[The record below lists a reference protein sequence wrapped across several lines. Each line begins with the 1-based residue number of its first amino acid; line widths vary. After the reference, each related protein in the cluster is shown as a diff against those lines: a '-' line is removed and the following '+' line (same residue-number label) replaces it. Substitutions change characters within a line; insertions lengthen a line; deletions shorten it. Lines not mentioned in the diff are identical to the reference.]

1 MSYNIEYTGKFLI
14 NKEVTRKH
22 EREYNDCENEN
33 VWDIK
38 FSGKDEQCH
47 LEHSGFPSPEDISQ
61 LVRACEWL
69 GERGY
74 GINGT
79 MTWVGDEM
87 GDTGVIIVE
96 NNQVKSIDTSPTK
109 FIELMQTVQNKLG
122 KVNMPARM
130 ELQGV
135 LNSFVVHHNQHGV
148 QG

>member
-38 FSGKDEQCH
+38 FSSKDEQCH

-69 GERGY
+69 GDRGY
-74 GINGT
+74 DINGT
-79 MTWVGDEM
+79 MNWVGDEM
-87 GDTGVIIVE
+87 GDTGVIIVKHNE
-96 NNQVKSIDTSPTK
+96 VSTIDTSPTK
-109 FIELMQTVQNKLG
+109 FIELMEKIQKNLPKI
-122 KVNMPARM
+122 NMPVRM
-130 ELQGV
+130 EIQL
-135 LNSFVVHHNQHGV
+135 LLKSFIEQHNQHGV